1 MDEAVRRVFIVGD
14 SLFAETVAQ
23 LLGRSSALS
32 MVGTA
37 GDVTGALPLLAVC
50 QPDLVIVL
58 SSGDRYDL
66 DLCPLLTDYPD
77 LPIVRADLSAN
88 TAHHSQPTSRGCAL
102 THWLRS
108 DPCPPEVT
116 S

>member
-1 MDEAVRRVFIVGD
+1 MDEAVRRVFYRPGD

-66 DLCPLLTDYPD
+66 DLCPLLTDY
-77 LPIVRADLSAN
+77 R
-88 TAHHSQPTSRGCAL
+88 TCR
-102 THWLRS
+102 
-108 DPCPPEVT
+108 
-116 S
+116 

>member
-88 TAHHSQPTSRGCAL
+88 ELRIIHSQRLEARASDLLAAI
-102 THWLRS
+102 RS
-108 DPCPPEVT
+108 LPARR
-116 S
+116 